1 MICAVAERGQLV
13 PVIDAVLRL
22 EEAAVAHRRAE
33 AGGLRGK
40 LVLQVV

>member
-1 MICAVAERGQLV
+1 V

-22 EEAAVAHRRAE
+22 GRVFEAHRRAE

-40 LVLQVV
+40 LVLEVV